1 MCYHAI
7 IVNKEYGLETRVKE
21 HIIISSKIK
30 NVDSGCKKWF
40 DLLQYTTY
48 KWFWDVYTSN
58 INLTTLNDEEIVMLD
73 DIFGIVTFIHPRA
86 VQNLLKNPAM
96 LRKFIFIREKA
107 KIRSPWVE
115 TRHHLLYLALLWLP
129 NPSEQLSQLRFHC
142 EQQHS

>member
-1 MCYHAI
+1 MCYHVI

-58 INLTTLNDEEIVMLD
+58 INLTTLNDEEIASCMH
-73 DIFGIVTFIHPRA
+73 T
-86 VQNLLKNPAM
+86 
-96 LRKFIFIREKA
+96 
-107 KIRSPWVE
+107 
-115 TRHHLLYLALLWLP
+115 
-129 NPSEQLSQLRFHC
+129 
-142 EQQHS
+142 